1 MFVVRNAASRASAA
15 FSFSINSSR
24 WAVAAFC
31 ASSALLCRNT
41 SPTASPMHRTIR
53 RMTGAFE
60 FICGAY
66 SAASLAGASL
76 LRPPELRGPSDP
88 RPPRARLAIRV
99 LCRNTRRMTAADVQ
113 RALADIT
120 AETDPTLKHLK
131 LASLVSAVF
140 RERGVELVVV
150 GGSAI
155 EFYTEGAYVS
165 GDLDL
170 CVDSSCTALTV
181 RLRQEIMAQLRATG
195 GPRSW
200 QVGGLY
206 VDVLGDFEN
215 LARTPIRRLD
225 GPCGEVR
232 ISPVEELLVERVLI
246 SKYPGDYP
254 PARECATKLM
264 AAALLGEIE
273 TDWAE
278 VKRLAEDT
286 AYKNWNDV
294 KELVHEQAEALQVRS
309 PYHSDE

>member
-1 MFVVRNAASRASAA
+1 MTPAQ
-15 FSFSINSSR
+15 IQQ
-24 WAVAAFC
+24 
-31 ASSALLCRNT
+31 AL
-41 SPTASPMHRTIR
+41 S
-53 RMTGAFE
+53 
-60 FICGAY
+60 
-66 SAASLAGASL
+66 
-76 LRPPELRGPSDP
+76 
-88 RPPRARLAIRV
+88 
-99 LCRNTRRMTAADVQ
+99 
-113 RALADIT
+113 DIT
-120 AETDPTLKHLK
+120 AESDPALKHLK

-170 CVDSSCTALTV
+170 CVQSSSAALTV
-181 RLRQEIMAQLRATG
+181 LQRQEIMAQLHATG

-206 VDVLGDFEN
+206 VDVLSAFEN

-225 GPCGEVR
+225 GPSGQVR
-232 ISPVEELLVERVLI
+232 ISPVEELIVERVLI

-254 PARECATKLM
+254 PARECAKKLL
-264 AAALLGEIE
+264 AAALLAEIE
-273 TDWAE
+273 TNWAE
-278 VKRLAEDT
+278 VKRLAENP

-294 KELVHEQAEALQVRS
+294 KQLVHEQAQALQVRS